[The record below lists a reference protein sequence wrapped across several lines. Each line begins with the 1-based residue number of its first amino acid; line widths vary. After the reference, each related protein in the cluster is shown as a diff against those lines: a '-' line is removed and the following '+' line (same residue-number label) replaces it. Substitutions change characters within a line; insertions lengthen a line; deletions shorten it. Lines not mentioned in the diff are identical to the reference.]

1 MTDNPKKSQAQ
12 VFGPVP
18 SRRLG
23 RSLGVDL
30 IPYKLC
36 SLDCIYCQVGR
47 TTECTT
53 QRQSILRHEE
63 VAAEIAAK
71 LKSVPR
77 PDYITLSG
85 SGEPTLY
92 ADLGLLITDIK
103 RITDV
108 PVAILTNGTLLYDR
122 ATRAA
127 CALADLVMPSLDAG
141 DEATFRKINRPAPG
155 LSLEQTVAGMAAFRN
170 EYQGQIHLEVF
181 LIEGLNDS
189 IAHAQKISALATRI
203 APDRIQLNTAVRP
216 TAEADVRPVTEARL
230 HELCKLFGP
239 TAEVI
244 ADFRHIHAA
253 PEFKAQAED
262 VLEMI
267 RRRPVTLDDIAAGIG
282 AHRNEISKH
291 IEALLTQGRIR
302 KERRGEKDFFRASA
316 G

>member
-1 MTDNPKKSQAQ
+1 MTNNPPKPQAH

-23 RSLGVDL
+23 RSLGVDI

-53 QRQSILRHEE
+53 QRQKILRHED
-63 VAAEIAAK
+63 VAAEIADK
-71 LKSVPR
+71 LTSVPR
-77 PDYITLSG
+77 PDYVTLSG

-92 ADLGLLITDIK
+92 ADLGPLIADIK

-108 PVAILTNGTLLYDR
+108 PVAVLTNGTLLYDPIV
-122 ATRAA
+122 RAA
-127 CALADLVMPSLDAG
+127 CADADLVIPSLDAG
-141 DEATFRKINRPAPG
+141 DEAMFQQINRPAPG
-155 LSLEQTVAGMAAFRN
+155 LSLEQTVTGMAAFRK
-170 EYQGQIHLEVF
+170 EYAGQIWLEVF
-181 LIEGLNDS
+181 LIDGLNDS
-189 IAHAQKISALATRI
+189 IAHAQKIAALAARI
-203 APDRIQLNTAVRP
+203 APDRVQLNTAVRP
-216 TAEADVRPVTEARL
+216 TAEADVCPVTEARL

-244 ADFRHIHAA
+244 ADFRHIHDA

-282 AHRNEISKH
+282 AHRNAISKH
-291 IEALLTQGRIR
+291 IEELLTQGRIR
-302 KERRGEKDFFRASA
+302 KERRGEKDFFRAV
-316 G
+316 